1 MEYTKFTLIPAF
13 AASSI
18 GVDSALAIAIKNFW
32 LSGFNSHIYFTFILT
47 PSCCTVVLV
56 QRLNEVGENIRN
68 YRKEKKLTQKE
79 LGNMCVF
86 SEAMIKQYELGIRTI
101 YII

>member
-1 MEYTKFTLIPAF
+1 V
-13 AASSI
+13 SI
-18 GVDSALAIAIKNFW
+18 LLWPLQLKISDYPVLTV
-32 LSGFNSHIYFTFILT
+32 IYILHSFSLL
-47 PSCCTVVLV
+47 PVVLV